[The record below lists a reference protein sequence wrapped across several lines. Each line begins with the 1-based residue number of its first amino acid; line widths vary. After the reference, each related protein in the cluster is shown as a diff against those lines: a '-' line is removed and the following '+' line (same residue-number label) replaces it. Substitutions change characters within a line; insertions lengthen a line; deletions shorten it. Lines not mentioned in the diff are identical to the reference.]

1 MVIEHL
7 TVLYDAECGFCCR
20 CRAWL
25 EQQPSLVELEL
36 VSREAPG
43 VAARFPGLAPGDD
56 ELVVV
61 DNAGGVYRGPDAFI
75 VCLWALVAYRPWAM
89 RLASPGLR
97 PLARLAFEM
106 VSSQRHRLAEW
117 LSLRSDADLARA
129 LQLQMGLGAPRCA
142 RPA

>member
-7 TVLYDAECGFCCR
+7 TVLYDSECGFCCR

-25 EQQPSLVELEL
+25 EQQPSNVELEL
-36 VSREAPG
+36 MSREAPA
-43 VAARFPGLAPGDD
+43 VPKRFPGLEPGDD

-75 VCLWALVAYRPWAM
+75 VCLWALTAYRPWAM
-89 RLASPGLR
+89 RLANPGLR

-106 VSSQRHRLAEW
+106 ISSQRHRIAEW
-117 LSLRSDADLARA
+117 LKLRSDGDLARA
-129 LQLQMGLGAPRCA
+129 IQLQMGTGSPRCV

>member
-1 MVIEHL
+1 MIVEHL

-25 EQQPSLVELEL
+25 EKQHSHVELEL
-36 VSREAPG
+36 ISREAPAL
-43 VAARFPGLAPGDD
+43 AARFPGLDALDD

-61 DNAGGVYRGPDAFI
+61 DDQGGVYRGPDAFI
-75 VCLWALVAYRPWAM
+75 VCLWALPAYRPWAM
-89 RLASPGLR
+89 RLANPALR

-106 VSSQRHRLAEW
+106 ISSQRHRIADW
-117 LSLRSDADLARA
+117 LSMRSDGDLARA
-129 LQLQMGLGAPRCA
+129 IQLQMGVGSPRCV